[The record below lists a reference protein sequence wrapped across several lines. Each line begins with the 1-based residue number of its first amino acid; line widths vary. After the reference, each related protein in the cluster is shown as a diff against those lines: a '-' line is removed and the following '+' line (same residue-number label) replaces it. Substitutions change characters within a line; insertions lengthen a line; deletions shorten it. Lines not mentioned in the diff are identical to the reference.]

1 MEIMNINGVE
11 YVKREELDKL
21 RKQVKK
27 SLHDINVLME
37 KPATREDVYLPQ
49 KLSRVPFNV
58 KKVDEDG
65 FFILSNNR
73 KSKANLRNVTH
84 IRDNKDNIKKYKDV
98 CKIAKKLDL
107 TPLYVDKI
115 LYNLNQGVFD
125 LYL

>member
-21 RKQVKK
+21 REQVKT
-27 SLHDINVLME
+27 SLHDINVLVE
-37 KPATREDVYLPQ
+37 KPVMKKDGYLPN
-49 KLSRVPFNV
+49 KISRVPLNI
-58 KKVDEDG
+58 KKVDKNG

-73 KSKANLRNVTH
+73 KSKASLKSVTF
-84 IRDNKDNIKKYKDV
+84 IKKNRDNIKKYKDV
-98 CKIAKKLDL
+98 CKIAKKLNM

-115 LYNLNQGVFD
+115 IYNLDQGIFD